1 MSTLSLVPA
10 SNRVDVILHD
20 LDQSL
25 VVKVTSLNPRSKL
38 TMPDKSVA
46 AKLLVVVDGEIGVLV
61 SRAKSELATPWLD
74 RLPLHG
80 ILGSDGTKLRWTFDD
95 VLRAGVASEGEGC
108 ADMLLS
114 FGFDGAIETLGSVE
128 NCMLG

>member
-1 MSTLSLVPA
+1 M
-10 SNRVDVILHD
+10 ILHN

-38 TMPDKSVA
+38 AMPDKSMA
-46 AKLLVVVDGEIGVLV
+46 SKLLVVVDGEIGVLV

-114 FGFDGAIETLGSVE
+114 FGFDGAIEALRSVE
-128 NCMLG
+128 NCLLG